1 MCVPRR
7 HKKNVF
13 YISLYTR
20 LRRSPFP
27 FIACHYSSEHIRKNW
42 APVNLYSF
50 AFVFYLRTSR
60 RDINTADG
68 SPGRICF
75 KGSSDGWLFWRS
87 SVSFS
92 PQWACVYVCVCVCVF
107 VFVCVW
113 VHMCML
119 MCLYL
124 DHVFIYQF
132 GLSSYV
138 SLIFWGYCTN
148 FIALVICSPVKL

>member
-27 FIACHYSSEHIRKNW
+27 FIACHYSSEHIRRNW

-92 PQWACVYVCVCVCVF
+92 PQWACVYVCVCVCVC
-107 VFVCVW
+107 VRVCVSAY
-113 VHMCML
+113 V
-119 MCLYL
+119 YVN
-124 DHVFIYQF
+124 VFIFGSCFYLPIWSLFICFFNLLRLLHQF
-132 GLSSYV
+132 YCFSY
-138 SLIFWGYCTN
+138 LQPC
-148 FIALVICSPVKL
+148 